1 MGLRSSKPKN
11 PPPQFTGT
19 SVSPQNVNGMV
30 EVFHTAPTFGKCYF
44 TAQYEKGVGRRYF
57 VSRENLRYVGEYI
70 RFRND
75 YHGGVFHSF
84 KGSDD
89 KVTTIRVDED
99 SNAYWRFIE
108 DPSCS
113 GDVSKLPVM
122 TAPIG
127 GKRKKTKKKV
137 RRYKH

>member
-1 MGLRSSKPKN
+1 MGLWSSKPKN

-30 EVFHTAPTFGKCYF
+30 EVFPTIPTVDKCYF
-44 TAQYEKGVGRRYF
+44 TAEYEKRVGQRYF
-57 VSRENLRYVGEYI
+57 VSREKLRYVGKYKQTVRTGWGDEAPVTSE
-70 RFRND
+70 FENEN
-75 YHGGVFHSF
+75 VEHSYRYTCF
-84 KGSDD
+84 L
-89 KVTTIRVDED
+89 
-99 SNAYWRFIE
+99 E

-113 GDVSKLPVM
+113 GDVSKVHVF

>member
-1 MGLRSSKPKN
+1 MGLRSSKPAA
-11 PPPQFTGT
+11 PQFTGT

-30 EVFHTAPTFGKCYF
+30 EVYWPVKPKKCYF
-44 TAQYEKGVGRRYF
+44 AAEYEKRVGRRYF

-70 RFRND
+70 RPRNEQ
-75 YHGGVFHSF
+75 HGGVVHFF

-89 KVTTIRVDED
+89 KGTTIRVDED